1 MQDLSAAQQALKE
14 RAEALAAD
22 AIAPR
27 AAEVDRSEQYPW
39 DNVKALVEAGF
50 FGMTIPE
57 GYGGK
62 GLGYLDAVLVI
73 EEMAKVCGVTGRIAV
88 EANMGA
94 ISTIMAYGSEAQKRL
109 AAELVLAGDK
119 PAICITEP
127 QAGSAANEMTTRAER
142 KGDAY
147 VLNGT

>member
-14 RAEALAAD
+14 RAAALAAD

-27 AAEVDRSEQYPW
+27 AAEVDRSEEYPW
-39 DNVKALVEAGF
+39 DNVRALQEAGF

-57 GYGGK
+57 GHGGK

-94 ISTIMAYGSEAQKRL
+94 IGTIMAYGSEAQKRL

-119 PAICITEP
+119 PAICIFTDR
-127 QAGSAANEMTTRAER
+127 QC
-142 KGDAY
+142 
-147 VLNGT
+147 L